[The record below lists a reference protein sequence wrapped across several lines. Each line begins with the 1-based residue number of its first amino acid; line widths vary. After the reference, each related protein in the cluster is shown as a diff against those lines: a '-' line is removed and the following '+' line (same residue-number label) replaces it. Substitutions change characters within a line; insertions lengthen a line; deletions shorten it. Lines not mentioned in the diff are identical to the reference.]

1 MHTTLYSYPDVNN
14 DNKDTDVM
22 ASTHIRASD
31 ATKRS
36 AQRALA
42 LLNVIRTGKGLKPLS
57 MPDYLAVLV
66 NDDLEKL
73 EKLNGK

>member
-1 MHTTLYSYPDVNN
+1 
-14 DNKDTDVM
+14 M

-31 ATKRS
+31 ATKRN

-42 LLNVIRTGKGLKPLS
+42 LLNVIRTGKDLKPLS